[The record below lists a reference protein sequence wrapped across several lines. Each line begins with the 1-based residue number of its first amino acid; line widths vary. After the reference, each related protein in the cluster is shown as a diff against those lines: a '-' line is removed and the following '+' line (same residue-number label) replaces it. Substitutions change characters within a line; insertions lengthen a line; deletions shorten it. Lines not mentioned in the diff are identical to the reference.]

1 MNPKGGQGL
10 RGSANLVSKA
20 FTAGPFQLRAARP
33 EDADAIAALHVRV
46 WRETYRDLAT
56 PEAYAALT
64 EEVRRERWREAL
76 ATQPVRHQTLVA
88 EQQGRI
94 VAFGSACAPTEPLFG
109 DRGEVRWLHVDGE
122 FSRRGLGRRLMSA
135 LAGQLRDWDYRGC
148 ALAVVEGNQPAIDFY
163 DRLGGRRVG
172 AFVDPG
178 PLWRSS
184 NLVFVWDDLTGLLE
198 LA

>member
-1 MNPKGGQGL
+1 M
-10 RGSANLVSKA
+10 VSKA
-20 FTAGPFQLRAARP
+20 FTAGPFRLREARP
-33 EDADAIAALHVRV
+33 DDADAIAALHVKV
-46 WRETYRDLAT
+46 WRETYRGLAT

-64 EEVRRERWREAL
+64 EEVRRERWRETL
-76 ATQPVRHQTLVA
+76 ATPQVRHQTLVV

-122 FSRRGLGRRLMSA
+122 FARRGLGRRPMGA
-135 LAGQLRDWDYRGC
+135 LASQLRAWGYRGC

>member
-1 MNPKGGQGL
+1 M
-10 RGSANLVSKA
+10 VSKA
-20 FTAGPFQLRAARP
+20 FTAGPFQLRAARL

-64 EEVRRERWREAL
+64 EDVRRERWREAL

-94 VAFGSACAPTEPLFG
+94 VA
-109 DRGEVRWLHVDGE
+109 
-122 FSRRGLGRRLMSA
+122 
-135 LAGQLRDWDYRGC
+135 
-148 ALAVVEGNQPAIDFY
+148 
-163 DRLGGRRVG
+163 
-172 AFVDPG
+172 
-178 PLWRSS
+178 
-184 NLVFVWDDLTGLLE
+184 VFVWDDLTGLLE